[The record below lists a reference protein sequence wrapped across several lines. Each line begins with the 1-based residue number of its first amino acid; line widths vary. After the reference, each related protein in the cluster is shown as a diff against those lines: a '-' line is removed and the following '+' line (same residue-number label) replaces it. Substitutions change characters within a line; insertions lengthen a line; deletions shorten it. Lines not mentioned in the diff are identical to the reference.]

1 MNRYLFD
8 TMLSG
13 RERNAEAQLFDAIVT
28 GNARAVANQLFPR
41 TAVSSAIPSSEV
53 AGTGRHSIRETGP
66 EVLGGFPSADRGPA
80 TVGVLSEREH
90 LRLQPPYERFIAEL
104 HELLSNDRF
113 DEAHDLVRAEHRA
126 IHGRS

>member
-1 MNRYLFD
+1 MNTFD
-8 TMLSG
+8 LIDVAFGG
-13 RERNAEAQLFDAIVT
+13 REHRKQAMDIADVHALALDRIYKAFE
-28 GNARAVANQLFPR
+28 R

-66 EVLGGFPSADRGPA
+66 EVLGGFPPADRGPA
-80 TVGVLSEREH
+80 TVGVLSDREH

-104 HELLSNDRF
+104 YELLSNDRF